1 MRPQNLHT
9 KIFLDSGDPQD
20 TREVLTSIGF
30 LDGQTTN
37 PSLIIKNPEAQ
48 ERLARGAK
56 FTQDE
61 VTAFYKNVI
70 AEIVEVLGDQS
81 ISIEVSADQ
90 CTTAESIIKQ
100 AHEMTTWAKH
110 PHIKIPITREGLKAG
125 EILSREGIHLNYTLN
140 FSQQQAAAVHAATR
154 GAKKEQIYISPF
166 HGRLDDYGV
175 RGADVIANIE
185 KMYRINHSHV
195 QVLVASVRDYDT
207 FLFAI
212 ASKTDIVTVPR
223 KVLMQWKQHAL
234 PVPTEQKEIHTDR
247 ELAPQPYQ
255 EIDLQQPWERYNIQH
270 DLTDAGIKTFVADW
284 NKIIIDG
291 DDNK

>member
-212 ASKTDIVTVPR
+212 ASKTD
-223 KVLMQWKQHAL
+223 HAKSSCSGNNMHCPCRQSKKRFIL
-234 PVPTEQKEIHTDR
+234 TGSLHHSHIKRLTCNNRGNDIISNTTSPMPESKR
-247 ELAPQPYQ
+247 L
-255 EIDLQQPWERYNIQH
+255 LQI
-270 DLTDAGIKTFVADW
+270 GIRSL
-284 NKIIIDG
+284 
-291 DDNK
+291 